1 MIADDSTNSESKF
14 ESTFD
19 YYCKIY
25 MYLTKKNLT
34 TVFNLGKTIHR
45 AIASHLDDL
54 GLSSVLDNFSGVLA
68 RHQVLTFILISAFV
82 CIALPCIAFFVF
94 AAATV
99 IMTFMGFVLI
109 EGTLISIASIL
120 LFAFLGSMFLMLV
133 VFGGLALLG
142 YTGFMHFYDQL
153 CPGDPPVFVRKHV
166 HHVR

>member
-1 MIADDSTNSESKF
+1 M
-14 ESTFD
+14 
-19 YYCKIY
+19 
-25 MYLTKKNLT
+25 
-34 TVFNLGKTIHR
+34 
-45 AIASHLDDL
+45 
-54 GLSSVLDNFSGVLA
+54 DNFSGVLA
-68 RHQVLTFILISAFV
+68 RHPMLTFVLIAAFV

-120 LFAFLGSMFLMLV
+120 LFAFLGSMVLMLI

-153 CPGDPPVFVRKHV
+153 FPGPPEPSSLVRLQK
-166 HHVR
+166 RRLQGLGTSAGR